1 MEKVSKNNSEAKVSE
16 IELVNFHIRKDISWN
31 FNSLTCSL

>member
-1 MEKVSKNNSEAKVSE
+1 MEKVSKNNSEARVE
-16 IELVNFHIRKDISWN
+16 VELVNFHIRKDISWN